1 MKGFRFLTG
10 GFVFVL
16 IFSALAFAQTEK
28 TQSNY
33 ASKIGF
39 INSEAFDNKETG
51 IKEIVETNEKLEAEF
66 KPQIDELKA
75 IAEKIQNQQE
85 EFKKAGSGYWDGP
98 IPKEKLDKSLKDYES
113 DVCKYKT
120 RTEEIKSQYDKR
132 KSEIFADV
140 YKKVRD
146 TIKQF
151 AKEKGYLIVL
161 DSSKDNSSAIIEVE
175 TIDITKEFIKYYNE
189 NIAKSKSQ

>member
-161 DSSKDNSSAIIEVE
+161 DSSKDNSSAIIEGE